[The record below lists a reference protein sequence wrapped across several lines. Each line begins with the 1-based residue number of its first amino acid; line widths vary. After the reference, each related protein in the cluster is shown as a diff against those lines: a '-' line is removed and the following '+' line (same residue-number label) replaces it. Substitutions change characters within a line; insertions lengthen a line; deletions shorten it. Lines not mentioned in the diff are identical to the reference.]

1 MSKRRERKHPVPNI
15 RKTDYGI
22 PARFLTQRGMVLD
35 AVKNN
40 DYCYAPV
47 NPAYDDPQATV
58 GKLYRYRIIKRYQYH
73 MLCEH
78 VPSGLKKSF
87 TYADVLTGW
96 CKCKRQ

>member
-1 MSKRRERKHPVPNI
+1 MSKKRERKHPVPNI
-15 RKTDYGI
+15 RKVDRDI
-22 PARFLTQRGMVLD
+22 PARFLMQRDMVFA
-35 AVKNN
+35 AVRNN

-58 GKLYRYRIIKRYQYH
+58 GKLYKYRIVKRYQYH

-78 VPSGLKKSF
+78 IPSGLKKSF

-96 CKCKRQ
+96 CKCKKQ